1 MTLIYQNDQKAMESL
16 SVFPEAVRGLRYR
29 NKEWRLYVSDPEP
42 MAVSVFRIK
51 PEVIN
56 RANEEIQ
63 QPTKLS
69 ELKPVSP
76 SLIDRIF
83 QWLFTQ
89 KYIAV
94 ELVEATGMPSM
105 FPKIAGASSNPKPGF
120 NPPTVER

>member
-1 MTLIYQNDQKAMESL
+1 MTLIYENAQKVKESL

-29 NKEWRLYVSDPEP
+29 DKEWRLYVSDPEP

-51 PEVIN
+51 AEVIQ

-63 QPTKLS
+63 QTIKLS
-69 ELKPVSP
+69 DLKPLTP
-76 SLIDRIF
+76 SLIEKIF

-89 KYIAV
+89 KFIAV

-105 FPKIAGASSNPKPGF
+105 FPRGKVAGAKPNLGMQ
-120 NPPTVER
+120 PPHTVS

>member
-1 MTLIYQNDQKAMESL
+1 MTLVYQNDRKAYESL
-16 SVFPEAVRGLRYR
+16 SVFPEAVRGLRCR
-29 NKEWRLYVSDPEP
+29 NNEWRLYVSDPEP

-51 PEVIN
+51 PDVIN

-69 ELKPVSP
+69 DLKPLTP
-76 SLIDRIF
+76 ALIERVF

-94 ELVEATGMPSM
+94 ELVEAAGIPSM
-105 FPKIAGASSNPKPGF
+105 FPPGKFSGEKPNLGMQ
-120 NPPTVER
+120 PPQTVN